1 MQADSFKEFPKIELH
16 LHLDC
21 SLSFDVVKQIDSNIT
36 LKDYKK
42 LFQASPNCT
51 SLKDYISCA
60 DRAIELMQPK
70 ENLEL
75 IVEDLFKQL
84 KNDNVI
90 YAEIRFA
97 PLLHCD
103 KNLTE
108 SEVVK
113 IVSDSSL
120 LCSKKY
126 KIDYGLILCTL
137 RHYTKDQSIRTAK
150 LVNDLAKKIR
160 KKVSIGFRLNPNV
173 DAKTHKNIS
182 TGKAENKFGL
192 SIKNFKVFLKTV
204 KTFKYVKLDALSV
217 HIGSQILNDAPFK
230 KTLNVMSKLIKE
242 LKLNLKYVDLG
253 GGFGINYTDKVKPIN
268 LSKYSKLV
276 HNFSKKL
283 NCRIIFE
290 PGRSII
296 GNTGLLISKIQF
308 IKKGTNKNFIILDAG
323 MNDFMR
329 PALYEAFHKIIPIS
343 KKSSRMKGKI
353 EFVGPICESTCKFG
367 VYKNYPKIDENDFVA
382 ITNVGAY
389 GSSLSSNYNTRP
401 LVAEILINKNKLRYI
416 RKRQNLLKLINS

>member
-1 MQADSFKEFPKIELH
+1 MQNLRYVGNNLFVEKLSIKNILKKNKTPFYIYSESQIAFNFLKFANTFKKTDPLICFAAKSNSNLNILRV
-16 LHLDC
+16 LGKLGAGA
-21 SLSFDVVKQIDSNIT
+21 DVVSGGEL
-36 LKDYKK
+36 LKALKAGIRPNKIVFSGVGKTEEELKIAINKK
-42 LFQASPNCT
+42 ILLINC
-51 SLKDYISCA
+51 
-60 DRAIELMQPK
+60 
-70 ENLEL
+70 
-75 IVEDLFKQL
+75 
-84 KNDNVI
+84 
-90 YAEIRFA
+90 
-97 PLLHCD
+97 
-103 KNLTE
+103 E
-108 SEVVK
+108 SE
-113 IVSDSSL
+113 SE
-120 LCSKKY
+120 
-126 KIDYGLILCTL
+126 
-137 RHYTKDQSIRTAK
+137 AK
-150 LVNDLAKKIR
+150 LVNNLAKKLR

-204 KTFKYVKLDALSV
+204 KTFKNVKLEALSV
-217 HIGSQILNDAPFK
+217 HIGSQILNDTPFR

-253 GGFGINYTDKVKPIN
+253 GGFGINYTEKEKPIN
-268 LSKYSKLV
+268 LSKYSRLV
-276 HNFSKKL
+276 HNFSKQL

-308 IKKGTNKNFIILDAG
+308 IKKGANKKFIILDAG

-353 EFVGPICESTCKFG
+353 EFVGPICETTCKFG
-367 VYKNYPKIDENDFVA
+367 VYKNYPKINENEFVA

-416 RKRQNLLKLINS
+416 RKKQNLLKLINS

>member
-1 MQADSFKEFPKIELH
+1 MQNLRYVGKNLFVEKLSIKNILKKNKTPFYIYSENQITFNFLKFANTFKKTNPLICFAAKSNSNSNILGI
-16 LHLDC
+16 LGRLGAGA
-21 SLSFDVVKQIDSNIT
+21 DVVSGGEL
-36 LKDYKK
+36 LKALKAGIK
-42 LFQASPNCT
+42 PNKIVFSGVGKT
-51 SLKDYISCA
+51 EEELKI
-60 DRAIELMQPK
+60 AINKRIL
-70 ENLEL
+70 L
-75 IVEDLFKQL
+75 I
-84 KNDNVI
+84 N
-90 YAEIRFA
+90 
-97 PLLHCD
+97 C
-103 KNLTE
+103 E
-108 SEVVK
+108 SE
-113 IVSDSSL
+113 SE
-120 LCSKKY
+120 
-126 KIDYGLILCTL
+126 
-137 RHYTKDQSIRTAK
+137 AK
-150 LVNDLAKKIR
+150 LINNLAKKLK

-192 SIKNFKVFLKTV
+192 SIKNFKIFLKTINS
-204 KTFKYVKLDALSV
+204 FKNIKLEALSV
-217 HIGSQILNDAPFK
+217 HIGSQILNDAPFR

-253 GGFGINYTDKVKPIN
+253 GGFGINYTDKEKPIN
-268 LSKYSKLV
+268 LNKYSKLV
-276 HNFSKKL
+276 HNFAKKL
-283 NCRIIFE
+283 KCRIIFE

-343 KKSSRMKGKI
+343 KKSSRMKDKI

-367 VYKNYPKIDENDFVA
+367 VYKNYPKVNENDFVA

-401 LVAEILINKNKLRYI
+401 LIAEILINKNKLRYI
-416 RKRQNLLKLINS
+416 RKKQNLLKLINS

>member
-1 MQADSFKEFPKIELH
+1 MQNLRYVGKNLFLERVSIQNFLKKNKTPFYIYSENQITFNFLKFANTFKKTDPLICFAAKSNSTLNILRV
-16 LHLDC
+16 LGKLGAGA
-21 SLSFDVVKQIDSNIT
+21 DVVSGGEL
-36 LKDYKK
+36 LKALKAGIRPNKIVFSGVGKTEEELKIAINKK
-42 LFQASPNCT
+42 ILLINC
-51 SLKDYISCA
+51 
-60 DRAIELMQPK
+60 
-70 ENLEL
+70 
-75 IVEDLFKQL
+75 
-84 KNDNVI
+84 
-90 YAEIRFA
+90 
-97 PLLHCD
+97 
-103 KNLTE
+103 E
-108 SEVVK
+108 SE
-113 IVSDSSL
+113 SE
-120 LCSKKY
+120 
-126 KIDYGLILCTL
+126 
-137 RHYTKDQSIRTAK
+137 AK
-150 LVNDLAKKIR
+150 LVNNLAKKLR

-204 KTFKYVKLDALSV
+204 KTFNNVKLEALSV
-217 HIGSQILNDAPFK
+217 HIGSQILNDTPFR

-253 GGFGINYTDKVKPIN
+253 GCFGINYTDKEKPIN

-283 NCRIIFE
+283 NCKIIFE

-308 IKKGTNKNFIILDAG
+308 IKKGANKNFIILDAG

-353 EFVGPICESTCKFG
+353 EFVGPICETTCKFG
-367 VYKNYPKIDENDFVA
+367 VYKNYPKINENEFVA

-401 LVAEILINKNKLRYI
+401 LIAEILINKNKLRYI
-416 RKRQNLLKLINS
+416 RKKQNLLKLINS

>member
-1 MQADSFKEFPKIELH
+1 MQNLRYVGKNLFVEK
-16 LHLDC
+16 
-21 SLSFDVVKQIDSNIT
+21 LSIKNILKKNKTPFYIYSENQITYNFLKFANTFRKTNPLICFAAKSNSNSNILGILGRLGAGADVVSGGEL
-36 LKDYKK
+36 LKALKAGIK
-42 LFQASPNCT
+42 PNKIVFSGVGKT
-51 SLKDYISCA
+51 EEELKI
-60 DRAIELMQPK
+60 AINNRIL
-70 ENLEL
+70 L
-75 IVEDLFKQL
+75 I
-84 KNDNVI
+84 N
-90 YAEIRFA
+90 
-97 PLLHCD
+97 C
-103 KNLTE
+103 E
-108 SEVVK
+108 SE
-113 IVSDSSL
+113 SE
-120 LCSKKY
+120 
-126 KIDYGLILCTL
+126 
-137 RHYTKDQSIRTAK
+137 AK
-150 LVNDLAKKIR
+150 LVNNLAKKLK

-192 SIKNFKVFLKTV
+192 SIKNFKIFLKTINS
-204 KTFKYVKLDALSV
+204 FKNIKLDALSV
-217 HIGSQILNDAPFK
+217 HIGSQILNDAPFR

-253 GGFGINYTDKVKPIN
+253 GGFGINYTDKEKPIN
-268 LSKYSKLV
+268 LNKYSKLV
-276 HNFSKKL
+276 HNFAKKL
-283 NCRIIFE
+283 KCRIIFE

-343 KKSSRMKGKI
+343 KKSSRMKDKI

-367 VYKNYPKIDENDFVA
+367 VYKNYPKVNENDFVA

-401 LVAEILINKNKLRYI
+401 LIAEILINKNKLRYI
-416 RKRQNLLKLINS
+416 RKKQNLLKLINS

>member
-1 MQADSFKEFPKIELH
+1 MQ
-16 LHLDC
+16 
-21 SLSFDVVKQIDSNIT
+21 
-36 LKDYKK
+36 
-42 LFQASPNCT
+42 
-51 SLKDYISCA
+51 
-60 DRAIELMQPK
+60 
-70 ENLEL
+70 NLRY
-75 IVEDLFKQL
+75 V
-84 KNDNVI
+84 
-90 YAEIRFA
+90 
-97 PLLHCD
+97 D
-103 KNLTE
+103 KNLFIEKLSIKNILKKNKTPFYIYSENQITLNFLEFANTFKKTNPLICFAAKSNSNLNILRVLGRLGAGADVVSGGELLKALKAGIRPTKIVFSGVGKTEEELKIAINKKILLINCE
-108 SEVVK
+108 SE
-113 IVSDSSL
+113 SE
-120 LCSKKY
+120 
-126 KIDYGLILCTL
+126 
-137 RHYTKDQSIRTAK
+137 AK
-150 LVNDLAKKIR
+150 LVNNLATKLR

-192 SIKNFKVFLKTV
+192 SIKNFKVFLKTI
-204 KTFKYVKLDALSV
+204 KSFKNKLDALSV
-217 HIGSQILNDAPFK
+217 HIGSQILNDAPFR

-253 GGFGINYTDKVKPIN
+253 GGFGINYNDKEKPIN
-268 LSKYSKLV
+268 LNKYSKLV

-308 IKKGTNKNFIILDAG
+308 IKKGTNKSFIILDAG

-343 KKSSRMKGKI
+343 RKSSRMRGKI

-367 VYKNYPKIDENDFVA
+367 LYKNYPKINENEFVA

-401 LVAEILINKNKLRYI
+401 LIAEILINKNKLRYI
-416 RKRQNLLKLINS
+416 RKKQNLLKLINS

>member
-1 MQADSFKEFPKIELH
+1 MQNLRYVGNNLFVEKLSIKNILKKNKTPFYIYSESQIAFNFLKFANTFKKTDPLICFAAKSNSNLNILRV
-16 LHLDC
+16 LGKLGAGA
-21 SLSFDVVKQIDSNIT
+21 DVVSGGEL
-36 LKDYKK
+36 LKALKAGIRPNKIVFSGVGKTEEELKIAINKK
-42 LFQASPNCT
+42 ILLINC
-51 SLKDYISCA
+51 
-60 DRAIELMQPK
+60 
-70 ENLEL
+70 
-75 IVEDLFKQL
+75 
-84 KNDNVI
+84 
-90 YAEIRFA
+90 
-97 PLLHCD
+97 
-103 KNLTE
+103 E
-108 SEVVK
+108 SE
-113 IVSDSSL
+113 SE
-120 LCSKKY
+120 
-126 KIDYGLILCTL
+126 
-137 RHYTKDQSIRTAK
+137 AK
-150 LVNDLAKKIR
+150 LVNNLSKKLR

-204 KTFKYVKLDALSV
+204 KTFKNVKLEALSV
-217 HIGSQILNDAPFK
+217 HIGSQILNDTPFR

-253 GGFGINYTDKVKPIN
+253 GGFGINYTDKEKPIN

-283 NCRIIFE
+283 NCKIIFE

-308 IKKGTNKNFIILDAG
+308 IKKGANKNFIILDAG

-353 EFVGPICESTCKFG
+353 EFVGPICETTCKFG
-367 VYKNYPKIDENDFVA
+367 VYKNYPKINENEFVA

-401 LVAEILINKNKLRYI
+401 LIAEILISKNKLRYI
-416 RKRQNLLKLINS
+416 RKKQNLLKLINS

>member
-1 MQADSFKEFPKIELH
+1 MQNLRYVGNNLFVEKLSIKNILKKNKTPFYIYSESQIAFNFLKFANTFKRTDPLICFAAKSNSNLNILRV
-16 LHLDC
+16 LGKLGAGA
-21 SLSFDVVKQIDSNIT
+21 DVVSGGEL
-36 LKDYKK
+36 LKALKAGIRPNKIVFSGVGKTEEELKIAINKKILLINCESESEAKLINNLSKK
-42 LFQASPNCT
+42 L
-51 SLKDYISCA
+51 
-60 DRAIELMQPK
+60 
-70 ENLEL
+70 
-75 IVEDLFKQL
+75 
-84 KNDNVI
+84 
-90 YAEIRFA
+90 
-97 PLLHCD
+97 
-103 KNLTE
+103 
-108 SEVVK
+108 
-113 IVSDSSL
+113 
-120 LCSKKY
+120 
-126 KIDYGLILCTL
+126 
-137 RHYTKDQSIRTAK
+137 
-150 LVNDLAKKIR
+150 R

-204 KTFKYVKLDALSV
+204 KTFKNVKLEALSV
-217 HIGSQILNDAPFK
+217 HIGSQILNDAPFR

-253 GGFGINYTDKVKPIN
+253 GGFGINYTDKEKPIN

-283 NCRIIFE
+283 NCKIIFE

-308 IKKGTNKNFIILDAG
+308 IKKGANKNFIILDAG

-353 EFVGPICESTCKFG
+353 EFVGPICETTCKFG
-367 VYKNYPKIDENDFVA
+367 VYKNYPKINENEFVA

-416 RKRQNLLKLINS
+416 RKKQNLLKLINS

>member
-1 MQADSFKEFPKIELH
+1 MQNLRYVGKNLFIEKLSIKNILKKNKTPFYIYSESQIAFNFLKFANTFKKTNPLICFAAKSNSNLNILKV
-16 LHLDC
+16 LGKLGAGA
-21 SLSFDVVKQIDSNIT
+21 DVVSGGEL
-36 LKDYKK
+36 LKALKAGIRPNKIVFSGVGKTEEELKIAINKK
-42 LFQASPNCT
+42 ILLINC
-51 SLKDYISCA
+51 
-60 DRAIELMQPK
+60 
-70 ENLEL
+70 
-75 IVEDLFKQL
+75 
-84 KNDNVI
+84 
-90 YAEIRFA
+90 
-97 PLLHCD
+97 
-103 KNLTE
+103 E
-108 SEVVK
+108 SE
-113 IVSDSSL
+113 SE
-120 LCSKKY
+120 
-126 KIDYGLILCTL
+126 
-137 RHYTKDQSIRTAK
+137 AK
-150 LVNDLAKKIR
+150 LVNNLSKKLR

-192 SIKNFKVFLKTV
+192 SIKNFKVFLKTI
-204 KTFKYVKLDALSV
+204 KSFKNVKLDALSV
-217 HIGSQILNDAPFK
+217 HIGSQILNDTPFR

-253 GGFGINYTDKVKPIN
+253 GGFGINYTDKEKPIN

-296 GNTGLLISKIQF
+296 GNTGLLISRIQF

-367 VYKNYPKIDENDFVA
+367 VYKNYPKINENEFVA

-401 LVAEILINKNKLRYI
+401 LIAEILINKNKLRYI
-416 RKRQNLLKLINS
+416 RKKQNLLKLINS

>member
-1 MQADSFKEFPKIELH
+1 MQNLRYVGNNLFVEKLSIKNILKKNKTPFYIYSENQIAFNFLKFANTFKKTDPLICFAAKSNSNLNILRV
-16 LHLDC
+16 LGKLGAGA
-21 SLSFDVVKQIDSNIT
+21 DVVSGGEL
-36 LKDYKK
+36 LKALKAGIRPNKIVFSGVGKTEEELKIAINKK
-42 LFQASPNCT
+42 ILLINC
-51 SLKDYISCA
+51 
-60 DRAIELMQPK
+60 
-70 ENLEL
+70 
-75 IVEDLFKQL
+75 
-84 KNDNVI
+84 
-90 YAEIRFA
+90 
-97 PLLHCD
+97 
-103 KNLTE
+103 E
-108 SEVVK
+108 SE
-113 IVSDSSL
+113 SE
-120 LCSKKY
+120 
-126 KIDYGLILCTL
+126 
-137 RHYTKDQSIRTAK
+137 AK
-150 LVNDLAKKIR
+150 LVNNLSKKLR

-192 SIKNFKVFLKTV
+192 SIKNFKIFLKTV
-204 KTFKYVKLDALSV
+204 KTFKNVKLEALSV
-217 HIGSQILNDAPFK
+217 HIGSQILNDTPFR

-253 GGFGINYTDKVKPIN
+253 GGFGINYTDKEKPIN

-283 NCRIIFE
+283 NCKIIFE

-308 IKKGTNKNFIILDAG
+308 IKKGANKNFIILDAG

-353 EFVGPICESTCKFG
+353 EFVGPICETTCKFG
-367 VYKNYPKIDENDFVA
+367 VYKNYPKINENEFVA

-416 RKRQNLLKLINS
+416 RKKQNLLKLINS

>member
-1 MQADSFKEFPKIELH
+1 MQNLRYVGKNLFVEKLSIKNILKKNKTPFYIYSENQIAFNFLRFANTFKKTNPLICFAAKSNSNLNILRI
-16 LHLDC
+16 LGKLGAGA
-21 SLSFDVVKQIDSNIT
+21 DVVSGGEL
-36 LKDYKK
+36 LKALKAGIKPNKIVFSGVGKTEEELKIAIGKK
-42 LFQASPNCT
+42 ILLINC
-51 SLKDYISCA
+51 
-60 DRAIELMQPK
+60 
-70 ENLEL
+70 
-75 IVEDLFKQL
+75 
-84 KNDNVI
+84 
-90 YAEIRFA
+90 
-97 PLLHCD
+97 
-103 KNLTE
+103 E
-108 SEVVK
+108 SE
-113 IVSDSSL
+113 SE
-120 LCSKKY
+120 
-126 KIDYGLILCTL
+126 
-137 RHYTKDQSIRTAK
+137 AK
-150 LVNDLAKKIR
+150 LVNNLAKKLR

-192 SIKNFKVFLKTV
+192 SIKNFKVFLKTIKSV
-204 KTFKYVKLDALSV
+204 KNIKLDALSV
-217 HIGSQILNDAPFK
+217 HIGSQILNDAPFR

-253 GGFGINYTDKVKPIN
+253 GGFGINYTDKEKPIN
-268 LSKYSKLV
+268 LSSYSKLV

-308 IKKGTNKNFIILDAG
+308 IKKGANKNFIIIDAG

-343 KKSSRMKGKI
+343 KKSSRMRGKI

-367 VYKNYPKIDENDFVA
+367 VYKNYPKVNENEFVA

-401 LVAEILINKNKLRYI
+401 LIAEILINKNKLRYI
-416 RKRQNLLKLINS
+416 RKKQNLLKLINS

>member
-1 MQADSFKEFPKIELH
+1 MQNLRYVGNNLFVEKLSIKNILKKNKTPFYIYSESQIAFNFLKFANTFKKTDPLICFAAKSNSNLNILRV
-16 LHLDC
+16 LGKLGAGA
-21 SLSFDVVKQIDSNIT
+21 DVVSGGEL
-36 LKDYKK
+36 LKALKAGIRPNKIVFSGVGKTEEELKIAINKK
-42 LFQASPNCT
+42 ILLINC
-51 SLKDYISCA
+51 
-60 DRAIELMQPK
+60 
-70 ENLEL
+70 
-75 IVEDLFKQL
+75 
-84 KNDNVI
+84 
-90 YAEIRFA
+90 
-97 PLLHCD
+97 
-103 KNLTE
+103 E
-108 SEVVK
+108 SE
-113 IVSDSSL
+113 SE
-120 LCSKKY
+120 
-126 KIDYGLILCTL
+126 
-137 RHYTKDQSIRTAK
+137 AK
-150 LVNDLAKKIR
+150 LVNNLAKKLR

-204 KTFKYVKLDALSV
+204 KTFKNVKLEALSV
-217 HIGSQILNDAPFK
+217 HIGSQILNDTPFR

-253 GGFGINYTDKVKPIN
+253 GGFGINYTDKEKPIN

-283 NCRIIFE
+283 NCKIIFE

-308 IKKGTNKNFIILDAG
+308 IKKGANKDFIILDAG

-353 EFVGPICESTCKFG
+353 EFVGPICETTCKFG
-367 VYKNYPKIDENDFVA
+367 VYKNYPKINENEFVA

-416 RKRQNLLKLINS
+416 RKKQNLLKLINS

>member
-1 MQADSFKEFPKIELH
+1 MQNLRYVGKNLFVEKLSIKNILKKNKTPFYIYSENQIIFNFLKFANTFKKTNPLICFAAKSNSNLNILRV
-16 LHLDC
+16 LGKLGAGA
-21 SLSFDVVKQIDSNIT
+21 DVVSGGEL
-36 LKDYKK
+36 LKALKAGIRPNKIVFSGVGKTEEELKIAINKK
-42 LFQASPNCT
+42 ILLINC
-51 SLKDYISCA
+51 
-60 DRAIELMQPK
+60 
-70 ENLEL
+70 
-75 IVEDLFKQL
+75 
-84 KNDNVI
+84 
-90 YAEIRFA
+90 
-97 PLLHCD
+97 
-103 KNLTE
+103 E
-108 SEVVK
+108 SE
-113 IVSDSSL
+113 SE
-120 LCSKKY
+120 
-126 KIDYGLILCTL
+126 
-137 RHYTKDQSIRTAK
+137 AK
-150 LVNDLAKKIR
+150 LVNNLAKKIR

-192 SIKNFKVFLKTV
+192 SIKNFKAFLKTIES
-204 KTFKYVKLDALSV
+204 FKNVKLEALSV
-217 HIGSQILNDAPFK
+217 HIGSQILNDTPFR

-253 GGFGINYTDKVKPIN
+253 GGFGINYTDKEKPIN
-268 LSKYSKLV
+268 LSKYSRLV

-296 GNTGLLISKIQF
+296 GNTGLLVSKIQF
-308 IKKGTNKNFIILDAG
+308 IKKGANKNFIILDAG

-353 EFVGPICESTCKFG
+353 EFVGPICETTCKFG
-367 VYKNYPKIDENDFVA
+367 IYKNYPKINENEFVA

-389 GSSLSSNYNTRP
+389 GASLSSNYNTRP

-416 RKRQNLLKLINS
+416 RKKQNLLKLINS